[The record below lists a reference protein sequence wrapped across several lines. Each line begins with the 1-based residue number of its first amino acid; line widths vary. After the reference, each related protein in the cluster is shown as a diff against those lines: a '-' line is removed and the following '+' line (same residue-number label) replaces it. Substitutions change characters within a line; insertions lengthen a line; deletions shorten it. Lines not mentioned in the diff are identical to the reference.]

1 LNIYSINFVSE
12 MPKVAFL
19 ISEPDI
25 GGGFNVIFRQA
36 MELVRRG
43 MNVAFISSAP
53 VLPRHVDWHPIREIY
68 TDPRFTWLDYN
79 QASDHH
85 FDLAIATW
93 WATFFNLWKVKS
105 ERYAYFVQSIESRFY
120 PLQDR
125 VLRAAVDA
133 TYEASLGFVTE
144 AKWIRDYLNRMHGHA
159 AELAMNG
166 IDKSI
171 YRTDGELAAPRGGG
185 MRVLVEGP
193 VEVEFKNVPASIR
206 LAREGGADEVWLLTA
221 SDIERAPGVD
231 RVFSR
236 IPQERTAPIYR
247 ACDVLLKLSTVE
259 GMFGPPLEM
268 FHCGGT
274 SIVYDVTGHDEY
286 IVHGRNALVARKH
299 DEAAVRGYVRRLKET
314 PEFLQGLKAGALKT
328 AQSWPDW
335 AESGR
340 QFELAVNELI
350 GRPSIGRSD
359 LATYSRRIWDMVQG
373 NCIEKAQ
380 LEFRLTDEKARLE
393 ARLTADKRELET
405 RLSAEKARLEARL
418 TADKMELES
427 RLSAEKAEFESRLLA
442 RSRNKPFGMRAA
454 PHAQFKPGRIMRL
467 NAGLKSAERRVRHFC
482 RSRHASLKAAERR
495 IRHFCRS
502 RWPRWDHG
510 AP

>member
-1 LNIYSINFVSE
+1 

-53 VLPRHVDWHPIREIY
+53 VLPRHVDGIPSAKSIPTRASPGSIITKLPIIISISQLLRGGQRSSISGKLN
-68 TDPRFTWLDYN
+68 PNAMRISCS
-79 QASDHH
+79 Q
-85 FDLAIATW
+85 
-93 WATFFNLWKVKS
+93 
-105 ERYAYFVQSIESRFY
+105 IESRFY

-144 AKWIRDYLNRMHGHA
+144 AKWICDYLNRMHGHA

-206 LAREGGADEVWLLTA
+206 IAREGGADEVWLLTA

-236 IPQERTAPIYR
+236 IPQDVLAPIYR

-335 AESGR
+335 A
-340 QFELAVNELI
+340 
-350 GRPSIGRSD
+350 
-359 LATYSRRIWDMVQG
+359 
-373 NCIEKAQ
+373 
-380 LEFRLTDEKARLE
+380 
-393 ARLTADKRELET
+393 
-405 RLSAEKARLEARL
+405 
-418 TADKMELES
+418 
-427 RLSAEKAEFESRLLA
+427 
-442 RSRNKPFGMRAA
+442 
-454 PHAQFKPGRIMRL
+454 
-467 NAGLKSAERRVRHFC
+467 
-482 RSRHASLKAAERR
+482 KAAASSN
-495 IRHFCRS
+495 S
-502 RWPRWDHG
+502 R
-510 AP
+510 

>member
-1 LNIYSINFVSE
+1 
-12 MPKVAFL
+12 M
-19 ISEPDI
+19 
-25 GGGFNVIFRQA
+25 
-36 MELVRRG
+36 
-43 MNVAFISSAP
+43 
-53 VLPRHVDWHPIREIY
+53 
-68 TDPRFTWLDYN
+68 
-79 QASDHH
+79 
-85 FDLAIATW
+85 
-93 WATFFNLWKVKS
+93 
-105 ERYAYFVQSIESRFY
+105 
-120 PLQDR
+120 
-125 VLRAAVDA
+125 
-133 TYEASLGFVTE
+133 
-144 AKWIRDYLNRMHGHA
+144 
-159 AELAMNG
+159 
-166 IDKSI
+166 
-171 YRTDGELAAPRGGG
+171 
-185 MRVLVEGP
+185 
-193 VEVEFKNVPASIR
+193 
-206 LAREGGADEVWLLTA
+206 
-221 SDIERAPGVD
+221 
-231 RVFSR
+231 
-236 IPQERTAPIYR
+236 
-247 ACDVLLKLSTVE
+247 LLKLSTVE

-393 ARLTADKRELET
+393 ARLTADKMELET
-405 RLSAEKARLEARL
+405 RLSAENARPEARL

-427 RLSAEKAEFESRLLA
+427 RLSAEKAEFKSRLLA